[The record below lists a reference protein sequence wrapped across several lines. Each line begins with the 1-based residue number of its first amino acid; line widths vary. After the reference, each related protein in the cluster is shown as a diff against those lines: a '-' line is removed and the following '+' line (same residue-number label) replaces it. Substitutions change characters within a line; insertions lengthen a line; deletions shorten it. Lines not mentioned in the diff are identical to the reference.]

1 MHFSLLSIF
10 KKNKTKITGDKKKH
24 TPLRLFNSL
33 SKIKETFDPIKPGMV
48 SMYSCGPTVYDT
60 AHIGNLRSFV
70 FVDILRRTL
79 EYSDY
84 KVKHIINITDVGEL
98 SDEHSE
104 DKMMLALKR
113 EHLPITL
120 TEMKKVGS
128 KYMKLFKEDIKELNI
143 KTPFAFPRA
152 SEHILGQIA
161 FIKTLEEKGYTYTLK
176 DGVYFNTHMFKDYG
190 ALGGT
195 TKDEE
200 SVSRIGTKEQK
211 HSQQDFAL
219 WKFSENKTPSGK
231 PLGWDSPWGI
241 GTPGWHIECSA
252 MSSQYLG
259 KHIDIHTGG
268 MDLASIHHNNE
279 IAQAEA
285 VTGKKYVQYWL
296 HNAFIN
302 IDDQK
307 ISKSLGNTIRL
318 QQIID
323 RGFSPLAYRYW
334 LLTGHYRSPI
344 NFTWEALTG
353 SQHALTRL
361 QRIFVEDLGKENG
374 EIDENYRKTFHRA
387 INDDFDTPKAVALL
401 WDLVKDDCLL
411 KESKR
416 ATMLEFDK
424 VLGIGFSEGV
434 RKLKEML
441 SLNVVS
447 LKDLPSHIK
456 KLVADR
462 GIARKAKNWEEADR
476 LRTLIKKEGYTVK
489 DTSKGPKV
497 SKE

>member
-1 MHFSLLSIF
+1 MAIRFFKKEVEERLPLSIY
-10 KKNKTKITGDKKKH
+10 NT
-24 TPLRLFNSL
+24 L
-33 SKIKETFDPIKPGMV
+33 SKEDEVFVSLKKDNV
-48 SMYSCGPTVYDT
+48 SMYNCGPTVYSY
-60 AHIGNLRSFV
+60 AHIGNIRSYV
-70 FVDILRRTL
+70 VADIIKRVLHYNKY
-79 EYSDY
+79 E
-84 KVKHIINITDVGEL
+84 VKQVINITDVGEMTA
-98 SDEHSE
+98 DGKV
-104 DKMMLALKR
+104 DKLELGAEREGKTVKEIVKIYTNEFLKDLER
-113 EHLPITL
+113 
-120 TEMKKVGS
+120 
-128 KYMKLFKEDIKELNI
+128 LNI
-143 KTPFAFPRA
+143 KTKEIRFTKATDYIH
-152 SEHILGQIA
+152 EQIA
-161 FIKTLEEKGYTYTLK
+161 LAKTLQEKGYTYKTN
-176 DGVYFNTHMFKDYG
+176 DGLYFDT
-190 ALGGT
+190 
-195 TKDEE
+195 
-200 SVSRIGTKEQK
+200 S
-211 HSQQDFAL
+211 
-219 WKFSENKTPSGK
+219 KFSSYGK
-231 PLGWDSPWGI
+231 LGNINLEGLKEGARIAVGGKQNPTDFVLWRKSKEKRQQEWESPWGV
-241 GTPGWHIECSA
+241 GAPGWHLECTA
-252 MSSQYLG
+252 MIFSNLG
-259 KHIDIHTGG
+259 KQIDIHTGG
-268 MDLASIHHNNE
+268 EDHIPIHHNNE